1 MEASW
6 FKSERSSGLTGDLPI
21 VVFLSFGR
29 GNVTDGLQQSVMVK
43 PGHPLNARH
52 QDTRRKKIVS
62 ALQLIDFTAWL
73 TASKGFEFVMLATG
87 GVVAP
92 GFTVALNSARKTD
105 VSRAQGLDNWQAFD
119 EQSKQILKIIPDHVV
134 IYSKTKVL
142 LVSGDYHCAAM
153 ASITKGGDE
162 IAKAVVVPPAYAP
175 MRYASATVGML
186 AHTEKTDGY
195 EINLTQSPPPT
206 EGSGFALITIE
217 KGDWI
222 VNFKTMPVADI

>member
-1 MEASW
+1 M
-6 FKSERSSGLTGDLPI
+6 R
-21 VVFLSFGR
+21 
-29 GNVTDGLQQSVMVK
+29 
-43 PGHPLNARH
+43 
-52 QDTRRKKIVS
+52 DTKTLCEKKIVS

-92 GFTVALNSARKTD
+92 GFTVALNSARETD

-119 EQSKQILKIIPDHVV
+119 QQRKQLLKIISDHVET
-134 IYSKTKVL
+134 YPKTKVL
-142 LVSGDYHCAAM
+142 LVCGDYHCAAM
-153 ASITKGGDE
+153 ATIAKGGDE

-175 MRYASATVGML
+175 MRYVSATVGML
-186 AHTEKTDGY
+186 ANTEKTGGY
-195 EINLTQSPPPT
+195 EINLTQIPPPT